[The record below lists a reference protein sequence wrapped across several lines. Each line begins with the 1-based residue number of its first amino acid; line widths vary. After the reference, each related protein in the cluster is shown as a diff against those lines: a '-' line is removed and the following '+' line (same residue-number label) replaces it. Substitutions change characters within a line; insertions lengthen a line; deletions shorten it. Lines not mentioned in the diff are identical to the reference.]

1 MEYNV
6 EKSGPVY
13 VPYVV
18 HCDTVAHDR
27 WIIKRLVVALIV
39 CIALMFASN
48 GLWLYV
54 WNQYDY
60 SSEDIITTV
69 DSEGDG
75 IANYTGGNG
84 GVNYG
89 AGNSTQ
95 AHEGANP

>member
-6 EKSGPVY
+6 EKSEPIA

-18 HCDTVAHDR
+18 YRDSVSHDR

-60 SSEDIITTV
+60 VSDETTIDSS
-69 DSEGDG
+69 GYG
-75 IANYTGGNG
+75 IANYTGGDG
-84 GVNYG
+84 GVTVGEDHY
-89 AGNSTQ
+89 SQ
-95 AHEGANP
+95 EVENP